1 MTGMIAT
8 GIISV
13 TTTATIVT
21 TTTGTIAR
29 IVPIVAGWKNGTGHI
44 ANTAGSNANSR
55 GTIGIGVIATKNAK
69 STNTNKN

>member
-29 IVPIVAGWKNGTGHI
+29 IVPIVAGWKNGTSRI
-44 ANTAGSNANSR
+44 ANTVGSNVNSR
-55 GTIGIGVIATKNAK
+55 GTTGIGVIATKNTK